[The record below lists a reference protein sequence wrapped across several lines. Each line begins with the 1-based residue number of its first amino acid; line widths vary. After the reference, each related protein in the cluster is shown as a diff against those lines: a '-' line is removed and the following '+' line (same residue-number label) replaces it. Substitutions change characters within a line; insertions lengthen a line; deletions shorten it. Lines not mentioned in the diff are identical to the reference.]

1 MPEPTSTTVGLV
13 TLGASGTAVPML
25 VAFGIPL
32 GLRVDV
38 LVAGFT
44 GSLVA
49 IILLNTVPTM
59 GDTWRELGRTTLRR
73 MFVAL
78 ASSFTAGYLT
88 PMALLAANLSD
99 PMTLFVAF
107 VVGAGAQKVLA
118 AFIERISTAAGTG
131 PQARGAQ

>member
-1 MPEPTSTTVGLV
+1 
-13 TLGASGTAVPML
+13 ML
-25 VAFGIPL
+25 TAFGIPL
-32 GLRVDV
+32 GLRPDV
-38 LVAGFT
+38 LVAGF
-44 GSLVA
+44 GGALVA

-88 PMALLAANLSD
+88 PMALLVASFSD

-118 AFIERISTAAGTG
+118 AFIERISTAAGGG

>member
-88 PMALLAANLSD
+88 PMALL
-99 PMTLFVAF
+99 
-107 VVGAGAQKVLA
+107 VL
-118 AFIERISTAAGTG
+118 RVWRLLK
-131 PQARGAQ
+131 ARGTQE